1 MEEKPVYFT
10 RHAAKRMIERNVKED
25 EVIHTIKN
33 RQWQPAE
40 EERFSA
46 SEVFPFNDYHYGRYY
61 KFKEV
66 VPVFREEKESILV
79 ITVYSFFFQRG

>member
-40 EERFSA
+40 
-46 SEVFPFNDYHYGRYY
+46 
-61 KFKEV
+61 
-66 VPVFREEKESILV
+66 
-79 ITVYSFFFQRG
+79 

>member
-25 EVIHTIKN
+25 EVIHAIRN
-33 RQWQPAE
+33 GEWQSAE
-40 EERFSA
+40 EDRFSA

-66 VPVFREEKESILV
+66 IPVFKVAAESILV